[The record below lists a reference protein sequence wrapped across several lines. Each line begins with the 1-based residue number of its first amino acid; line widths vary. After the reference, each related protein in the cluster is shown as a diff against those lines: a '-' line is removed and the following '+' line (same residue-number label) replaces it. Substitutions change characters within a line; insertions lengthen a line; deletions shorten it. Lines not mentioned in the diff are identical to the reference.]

1 MEAMSNLENL
11 KLALDRRFEGSEGLE
26 ELEDISRH
34 GLSGGVAGFIYYNE
48 LNQFFAEHEAAIEET
63 LQNMGV
69 TLQMLSQ
76 NAPDGTFQTIR
87 QNTVWL
93 VVEEYAHLRVNQ
105 DLDEPEENEPT
116 DQALDRESMTALDIN
131 KEGFFGVLEAC
142 HARLLAIKKADEKR
156 HQMDAD
162 IPVQYTDHLDSVLM
176 PALEAVIYDE
186 PTDAEMRSAFGTK
199 WHDGL

>member
-63 LQNMGV
+63 LQDMGV
-69 TLQMLSQ
+69 TLKMLIQ
-76 NAPDGTFQTIR
+76 NAPNGTFQTIR
-87 QNTVWL
+87 QNAVWL
-93 VVEEYAHLRVNQ
+93 VVEEYAHLRV
-105 DLDEPEENEPT
+105 DEEDYEPS
-116 DQALDRESMTALDIN
+116 DQEM
-131 KEGFFGVLEAC
+131 
-142 HARLLAIKKADEKR
+142 LA
-156 HQMDAD
+156 
-162 IPVQYTDHLDSVLM
+162 S
-176 PALEAVIYDE
+176 
-186 PTDAEMRSAFGTK
+186 FGTK